1 MMQARREPSLAAM
14 TEQLDTI
21 IIGAGQAGLATGYH
35 LARAGRK
42 FLILEA
48 LERPGDIWRN
58 RFDSLK
64 LYSPARY
71 DGLPGWGMPLP
82 GTAYPT
88 KDQLADYLEAYA
100 ERFELPIVTGVSVD
114 GVRRDGERWIVRAGA
129 HRFEADSVV
138 VASGTFQEPVVP
150 PFAGELDPSIRQ
162 LHSHDYRNPSQLQP
176 GPVLVVGCSHSG
188 ADIALEV
195 AASHETVLSGR
206 VHGEIPFD
214 IEGRVARLVLPVL
227 WFVANRVLT
236 VNTPLGRKLRPE
248 IRAGG
253 GPLLRVK
260 RKHLAAAGVDRS
272 DARVAGVQDGRP
284 VLDDGR
290 VLDVANVV
298 WCTGFGKDVSYIDA
312 PVTDDSGFPHALE
325 PVPGLFFV
333 GAPFLTRFASMLV
346 GGVSRDARRVAK
358 LIAARPAVPRPAPT
372 TTTGPTVSMA
382 SLTPR
387 EGPPVTSSCA
397 RDAGNRRHDGAAGRT
412 AMPAPDRL

>member
-1 MMQARREPSLAAM
+1 MLHGRRERSLAAM
-14 TEQLDTI
+14 TDRFDTV

-35 LARAGRK
+35 LAREDRN
-42 FLILEA
+42 FVILEA
-48 LERPGDIWRN
+48 HDRVGDVWRN

-82 GTAYPT
+82 GTTYPT

-114 GVRRDGERWIVRAGA
+114 SVRRDGDRWIVRAGA
-129 HRFEADSVV
+129 HRLEADSVV
-138 VASGTFQEPVVP
+138 VASGTFQEPIVP
-150 PFAGELDPSIRQ
+150 PFARELDPSIVQ
-162 LHSHDYRNPSQLQP
+162 LHSHEYRNPSQLQP
-176 GPVLVVGCSHSG
+176 GRVLVVGCSHSG

-195 AASHETVLSGR
+195 AASHPTVLSGR
-206 VHGEIPFD
+206 VHGEAPFD
-214 IEGRVARLVLPVL
+214 IEGRAARLVLPIL
-227 WFVANRVLT
+227 WFLANRVLT
-236 VNTPLGRKLRPE
+236 VKTPLGRKVRPE

-260 RKHLAAAGVDRS
+260 RKHLEAAGVDRT
-272 DARVAGVQDGRP
+272 DARVAGVQDGKP

-298 WCTGFGKDVSYIDA
+298 WCTGFGKDVSWIEAD
-312 PVTDDSGFPHALE
+312 VTDDSGFPHSLE

-346 GGVSRDARRVAK
+346 GGVRHDAGQVAK
-358 LIAARPAVPRPAPT
+358 LIAARPTASEAMEDPAR
-372 TTTGPTVSMA
+372 G
-382 SLTPR
+382 
-387 EGPPVTSSCA
+387 
-397 RDAGNRRHDGAAGRT
+397 T
-412 AMPAPDRL
+412 AMSIASSA